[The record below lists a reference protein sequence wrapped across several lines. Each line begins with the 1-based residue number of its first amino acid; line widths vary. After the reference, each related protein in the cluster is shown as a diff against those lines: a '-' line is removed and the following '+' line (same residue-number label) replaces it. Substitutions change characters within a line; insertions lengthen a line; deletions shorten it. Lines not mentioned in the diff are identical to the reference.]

1 MAIFSAVTITYILRW
16 IFVILSVMI
25 VFECIYSL
33 LSSKHAPEIL
43 GYFNIVDGEKIPIT
57 HWENVIGRSKSS
69 DIKISSDSISNTH
82 ALLIKRDKGW
92 FIKDLN
98 SNNGTY
104 INGKSV
110 KKSNIT
116 DEDDIRL
123 GEVIATIIPENQNL
137 VFKNPISQRRIAF
150 QITIFQILTIIQLL
164 ISTDL
169 KIFSLLPIVIL
180 SVIMWVYI
188 TKFNKTKS
196 TGFEIELIAFYLTTL
211 NLAIIASSDP
221 GRLKTEF
228 IAIIIGISLMIFMCN
243 YMKDIKKSQKLKP
256 LLIVLSVIAFIINV
270 LFGSVQNGAANW
282 LELGSLSLQPSEFV
296 KIAFIFL
303 GADTLENLYN
313 QKNNLSYTI
322 FAIFCLGCLA
332 YISDFGTALIFL
344 AVYLVI
350 SFLRSGDFSRMIFSL
365 GGIAAVG
372 LMVLK
377 FKPYIATRFAV
388 WGHAWQPEFIN
399 DAGFQQTRTMSYGAG
414 GGLLGIGAGNGSLK
428 YLEAANT
435 DLVFGCVME
444 EWGLIIAILTVLC
457 IGTFA
462 LFAYTHILSGHS
474 TFYTL
479 LACGTSTLFIVQT
492 MLNVFGSVDVL
503 PLTGVTFPF
512 VSAGGS
518 SMIASWAMLAYL
530 KMCDSRN
537 IDKKIIK
544 EEEAA

>member
-1 MAIFSAVTITYILRW
+1 MTIFSAVTITYILRW
-16 IFVILSVMI
+16 IFVILSVLI

-33 LSSKHAPEIL
+33 LSSKHTPEIL
-43 GYFNIVDGEKIPIT
+43 GYFNVIDGEKIPIT
-57 HWENVIGRSKSS
+57 HWENIIGRSKSS
-69 DIKISSDSISNTH
+69 DIRIQSDSISNTH
-82 ALLIKRDKGW
+82 ALLIKKEKGW

-104 INGKSV
+104 INGKSI
-110 KKSNIT
+110 KTSNIT
-116 DEDDIRL
+116 EEDDIRL
-123 GEVIATIIPENQNL
+123 GETIATIIPENQNL
-137 VFKNPISQRRIAF
+137 TFKNPISQKKIAL

-164 ISTDL
+164 IGTDL
-169 KIFSLLPIVIL
+169 QLISLLPIVLL
-180 SVIMWVYI
+180 SIIMWTYI
-188 TKFNKTKS
+188 IKSSNNNKLA
-196 TGFEIELIAFYLTTL
+196 GFEMELIAFYLTTL
-211 NLAIIASSDP
+211 NLAIVASSDP
-221 GRLKTEF
+221 SRLKTEF
-228 IAIIIGISLMIFMCN
+228 IAIVMGIALMIFMCN
-243 YMKDIKKSQKLKP
+243 YMKDIKRTQKLKP
-256 LLIVLSVIAFIINV
+256 LLIVLSIIAFIINL
-270 LFGSVQNGAANW
+270 LFGSVENGAANW
-282 LELGSLSLQPSEFV
+282 LEFGSLSVQPSEFV

-303 GADTLENLYN
+303 GADTLENLYR
-313 QKNNLSYTI
+313 QKNNLYYTI

-332 YISDFGTALIFL
+332 YMSDFGTALIFL

-388 WGHAWQPEFIN
+388 WGHAWQPENIN
-399 DAGFQQTRTMSYGAG
+399 KFGFQQTRTMSYGAG

-428 YLEAANT
+428 HLEAADT
-435 DLVFGCVME
+435 DLVFGFVME
-444 EWGLIIAILTVLC
+444 EWGLIIAILIVLC
-457 IGTFA
+457 IGAFA

-479 LACGTSTLFIVQT
+479 LACGTSTLFLVQT
-492 MLNVFGSVDVL
+492 MLNVFGSVDIL

-530 KMCDSRN
+530 KTCDSRN
-537 IDKKIIK
+537 IDKKVAK
-544 EEEAA
+544 EE

>member
-1 MAIFSAVTITYILRW
+1 MAIFSAVTITYVLRW
-16 IFVILSVMI
+16 IFVILSVLI

-33 LSSKHAPEIL
+33 LSSKHTPEIL
-43 GYFNIVDGEKIPIT
+43 GYFNVIDGEKIPIT
-57 HWENVIGRSKSS
+57 HWENIIGRSKSS
-69 DIKISSDSISNTH
+69 DIRIQSDSISNTH
-82 ALLIKRDKGW
+82 ALLIKKEKGW

-104 INGKSV
+104 INGKSI
-110 KKSNIT
+110 KTSNIT
-116 DEDDIRL
+116 EEDDIRL
-123 GEVIATIIPENQNL
+123 GETIATIIPENQNL
-137 VFKNPISQRRIAF
+137 TFKNPISQKKIAL

-169 KIFSLLPIVIL
+169 HLISLLPIVLL
-180 SVIMWVYI
+180 SIIMWTYI
-188 TKFNKTKS
+188 IKSSNNNKLA
-196 TGFEIELIAFYLTTL
+196 GFEMELMAFYLTTL
-211 NLAIIASSDP
+211 NLAIVASSDP
-221 GRLKTEF
+221 SRLKTEF
-228 IAIIIGISLMIFMCN
+228 IAIVLGIALMIFMYN
-243 YMKDIKKSQKLKP
+243 YMKDIKRTQKLKP
-256 LLIVLSVIAFIINV
+256 LLIILSIIAFIINL
-270 LFGSVQNGAANW
+270 LFGSVENGAANW
-282 LELGSLSLQPSEFV
+282 LEVGSLSVQPSEFV

-303 GADTLENLYN
+303 GADTLENLYR
-313 QKNNLSYTI
+313 QKNNLYYTI

-332 YISDFGTALIFL
+332 YMSDFGTALIFL

-377 FKPYIATRFAV
+377 FKPYIANRFAV
-388 WGHAWQPEFIN
+388 WGHAWQPENIN
-399 DAGFQQTRTMSYGAG
+399 KFGFQQTRTMSYGAG

-428 YLEAANT
+428 HLEAADT
-435 DLVFGCVME
+435 DLVFGFVME
-444 EWGLIIAILTVLC
+444 EWGLIIAILIVLC
-457 IGTFA
+457 IGAFA

-479 LACGTSTLFIVQT
+479 LACGTSTLFLVQT
-492 MLNVFGSVDVL
+492 MLNVFGSVDIL

-530 KMCDSRN
+530 KTCDSRN
-537 IDKKIIK
+537 IDKKVAK
-544 EEEAA
+544 EE

>member
-1 MAIFSAVTITYILRW
+1 MAIFSAVTITYVLRW
-16 IFVILSVMI
+16 IFVILSVLI

-33 LSSKHAPEIL
+33 LSSKHTPEIL
-43 GYFNIVDGEKIPIT
+43 GYFNVIDGEKIPIT
-57 HWENVIGRSKSS
+57 HWENIIGRSKSS
-69 DIKISSDSISNTH
+69 DIRIQSDSISNTH
-82 ALLIKRDKGW
+82 ALLIKKEKGW

-104 INGKSV
+104 INGKSI
-110 KKSNIT
+110 KTSNIT
-116 DEDDIRL
+116 EEDDIRL
-123 GEVIATIIPENQNL
+123 GETIATIIPENQNL
-137 VFKNPISQRRIAF
+137 TFKNPISQKKIAL

-164 ISTDL
+164 IGTDL
-169 KIFSLLPIVIL
+169 QLISLLPIMLL
-180 SVIMWVYI
+180 SIIMWTYI
-188 TKFNKTKS
+188 IKSSNNNNKLA
-196 TGFEIELIAFYLTTL
+196 GFEMELMAFYLTTL
-211 NLAIIASSDP
+211 NLAIVASSDP
-221 GRLKTEF
+221 SRLKTEF
-228 IAIIIGISLMIFMCN
+228 IAIVMGIALMIFMCN
-243 YMKDIKKSQKLKP
+243 YMKNIKKTQKLKP
-256 LLIVLSVIAFIINV
+256 LLIALSIIAFIINL
-270 LFGSVQNGAANW
+270 LFGSVENGAANW
-282 LELGSLSLQPSEFV
+282 LEFGSLSVQPSEFV

-303 GADTLENLYN
+303 GADTLENLYR
-313 QKNNLSYTI
+313 QKNNLYYTI

-332 YISDFGTALIFL
+332 YMSDFGTALIFL

-428 YLEAANT
+428 HLEAADT
-435 DLVFGCVME
+435 DLVFGFVME
-444 EWGLIIAILTVLC
+444 EWGLIIAILIVLC
-457 IGTFA
+457 IGAFA

-479 LACGTSTLFIVQT
+479 LACGTSTLFLVQT
-492 MLNVFGSVDVL
+492 MLNVFGSVDIL

-530 KMCDSRN
+530 KTCDSRN
-537 IDKKIIK
+537 ISKKVAK
-544 EEEAA
+544 EE

>member
-1 MAIFSAVTITYILRW
+1 MAIFSAVTITYVLRW
-16 IFVILSVMI
+16 IFVILSVLI

-33 LSSKHAPEIL
+33 LSSKHTPEIL
-43 GYFNIVDGEKIPIT
+43 GYFNVIDGEKIPIT
-57 HWENVIGRSKSS
+57 HWENIIGRSKSS
-69 DIKISSDSISNTH
+69 DIRIQSDSISNTH
-82 ALLIKRDKGW
+82 ALLIKKEKGW

-104 INGKSV
+104 INGKSI
-110 KKSNIT
+110 KTSNIT
-116 DEDDIRL
+116 EEDDIRL
-123 GEVIATIIPENQNL
+123 GETIATIIPENQNL
-137 VFKNPISQRRIAF
+137 TFKNPISQKKIAL

-164 ISTDL
+164 IGTDL
-169 KIFSLLPIVIL
+169 QLISLLPIMLL
-180 SVIMWVYI
+180 SIIMWTYI
-188 TKFNKTKS
+188 IKSSNNNNKLA
-196 TGFEIELIAFYLTTL
+196 GFEMELMAFYLTTL
-211 NLAIIASSDP
+211 NLAIVASSDP
-221 GRLKTEF
+221 SRLKTEF
-228 IAIIIGISLMIFMCN
+228 IAIVMGIALMIFMCN
-243 YMKDIKKSQKLKP
+243 YMKDIKRTQKLKP
-256 LLIVLSVIAFIINV
+256 LLIALSIIAFIINL
-270 LFGSVQNGAANW
+270 LFGSVENGAANW
-282 LELGSLSLQPSEFV
+282 LEFGSLSVQPSEFV

-303 GADTLENLYN
+303 GADTLENLYR
-313 QKNNLSYTI
+313 QKNNLYYTI

-332 YISDFGTALIFL
+332 YMSDFGTALIFL

-428 YLEAANT
+428 HLEAADT
-435 DLVFGCVME
+435 DLVFGFVME
-444 EWGLIIAILTVLC
+444 EWGLIIAILIVLC
-457 IGTFA
+457 IGAFA

-479 LACGTSTLFIVQT
+479 LACGTSTLFLVQT
-492 MLNVFGSVDVL
+492 MLNVFGSVDIL

-530 KMCDSRN
+530 KTCDSRN
-537 IDKKIIK
+537 ISKKVAK
-544 EEEAA
+544 EE

>member
-1 MAIFSAVTITYILRW
+1 MAIFSTVTITYVLRW
-16 IFVILSVMI
+16 IFVILSVLI

-33 LSSKHAPEIL
+33 LSSKHTPEIL
-43 GYFNIVDGEKIPIT
+43 GYFNVIDGEKIPIT
-57 HWENVIGRSKSS
+57 HWENIIGRSKSS
-69 DIKISSDSISNTH
+69 DIRIQSDSISNTH
-82 ALLIKRDKGW
+82 ALLIKKEKGW

-104 INGKSV
+104 INGKSI
-110 KKSNIT
+110 KTSNIT
-116 DEDDIRL
+116 EEDDIRL
-123 GEVIATIIPENQNL
+123 GETIATIIPENQNL
-137 VFKNPISQRRIAF
+137 TFKNPISQKKIAL

-169 KIFSLLPIVIL
+169 QLISLLPIVLL
-180 SVIMWVYI
+180 SIIMWTYI
-188 TKFNKTKS
+188 IKSSNNNKLA
-196 TGFEIELIAFYLTTL
+196 GFEMELMAFYLTTL
-211 NLAIIASSDP
+211 NLAIVASSDP
-221 GRLKTEF
+221 SRLKTEF
-228 IAIIIGISLMIFMCN
+228 IAIVLGIALMIFMYN
-243 YMKDIKKSQKLKP
+243 YMKDIKRTQKLKP
-256 LLIVLSVIAFIINV
+256 LLIILSIIAFIINL
-270 LFGSVQNGAANW
+270 LFGSVENGAANW
-282 LELGSLSLQPSEFV
+282 LEFGSLSVQPSEFV

-303 GADTLENLYN
+303 GADTLENLYR
-313 QKNNLSYTI
+313 QKNNLYYTI

-332 YISDFGTALIFL
+332 YMSDFGTALIFL

-388 WGHAWQPEFIN
+388 WGHAWQPENIN
-399 DAGFQQTRTMSYGAG
+399 KFGFQQTRTMSYGAG

-428 YLEAANT
+428 HLEAADT
-435 DLVFGCVME
+435 DLVFGFVME
-444 EWGLIIAILTVLC
+444 EWGLIIAILIVLC
-457 IGTFA
+457 IGAFA

-479 LACGTSTLFIVQT
+479 LACGTSTLFLVQT
-492 MLNVFGSVDVL
+492 MLNVFGSVDIL

-530 KMCDSRN
+530 KTCDSRN
-537 IDKKIIK
+537 ISKKVAK
-544 EEEAA
+544 EE

>member
-1 MAIFSAVTITYILRW
+1 MAIFSAVTITYVLRW
-16 IFVILSVMI
+16 IFVILSVLI

-33 LSSKHAPEIL
+33 LSSKHTPEIL
-43 GYFNIVDGEKIPIT
+43 GYFNVIDGEKIPIT
-57 HWENVIGRSKSS
+57 HWENIIGRSKSS
-69 DIKISSDSISNTH
+69 DIRIQSDSISNTH
-82 ALLIKRDKGW
+82 ALLIKKEKGW

-104 INGKSV
+104 INGKSI
-110 KKSNIT
+110 KTSNIT
-116 DEDDIRL
+116 EEDDIRL
-123 GEVIATIIPENQNL
+123 GETIATIIPENQNL
-137 VFKNPISQRRIAF
+137 TFKNPISQKKIAL

-169 KIFSLLPIVIL
+169 HLISLLPIVLL
-180 SVIMWVYI
+180 SIIMWTYI
-188 TKFNKTKS
+188 IKSSNNNKLA
-196 TGFEIELIAFYLTTL
+196 GFEMELMAFYLTTL
-211 NLAIIASSDP
+211 NLAIVASSDP
-221 GRLKTEF
+221 SRLKTEF
-228 IAIIIGISLMIFMCN
+228 IAIVLGIALMIFMYN
-243 YMKDIKKSQKLKP
+243 YMKDIKRTQKLKP
-256 LLIVLSVIAFIINV
+256 LLIILSIIAFIINL
-270 LFGSVQNGAANW
+270 LFGSVENGAANW
-282 LELGSLSLQPSEFV
+282 LEFGSLSVQPSEFV

-303 GADTLENLYN
+303 GADTLENLYR
-313 QKNNLSYTI
+313 QKNNLYYTI

-332 YISDFGTALIFL
+332 YMSDFGTALIFL

-377 FKPYIATRFAV
+377 FKPYIANRFAV
-388 WGHAWQPEFIN
+388 WGHAWQPENIN
-399 DAGFQQTRTMSYGAG
+399 KFGFQQTRTMSYGAG

-428 YLEAANT
+428 HLEAADT
-435 DLVFGCVME
+435 DLVFGFVME
-444 EWGLIIAILTVLC
+444 EWGLIIAILIVLC
-457 IGTFA
+457 IGAFA

-479 LACGTSTLFIVQT
+479 LACGTSTLFLVQT
-492 MLNVFGSVDVL
+492 MLNVFGSVDIL

-530 KMCDSRN
+530 KTCDSRN
-537 IDKKIIK
+537 IDKKVAK
-544 EEEAA
+544 EE

>member
-1 MAIFSAVTITYILRW
+1 MAIFSAVTITYVLRW
-16 IFVILSVMI
+16 IFVILSVLI

-33 LSSKHAPEIL
+33 LSSKHTPEIL
-43 GYFNIVDGEKIPIT
+43 GYFNVIDGEKIPIT
-57 HWENVIGRSKSS
+57 HWENIIGRSKSS
-69 DIKISSDSISNTH
+69 DIRIQSDSISNTH
-82 ALLIKRDKGW
+82 ALLIKKEKGW

-104 INGKSV
+104 INGKSI
-110 KKSNIT
+110 KTSNIT
-116 DEDDIRL
+116 EEDDIRL
-123 GEVIATIIPENQNL
+123 GETIATIIPENQNL
-137 VFKNPISQRRIAF
+137 TFKNPISQKKIAL

-164 ISTDL
+164 IGTNL
-169 KIFSLLPIVIL
+169 KLVSLLPIVLL
-180 SVIMWVYI
+180 SIIMWTYI
-188 TKFNKTKS
+188 IKSSNNNKLA
-196 TGFEIELIAFYLTTL
+196 GFEMELMAFYLTTL
-211 NLAIIASSDP
+211 NLAIVASSDP
-221 GRLKTEF
+221 SRLKTEF
-228 IAIIIGISLMIFMCN
+228 IAIVMGIALMIFMCN
-243 YMKDIKKSQKLKP
+243 YMKDIKRTQKLKP
-256 LLIVLSVIAFIINV
+256 LLIALSIIAFIINL
-270 LFGSVQNGAANW
+270 LFGSVENGAANW
-282 LELGSLSLQPSEFV
+282 LEFGSLSVQPSEFV

-303 GADTLENLYN
+303 GADTLENLYR
-313 QKNNLSYTI
+313 QKNNLYYTI

-332 YISDFGTALIFL
+332 YMSDFGTALIFL

-428 YLEAANT
+428 HLEAADT
-435 DLVFGCVME
+435 DLVFGFVME
-444 EWGLIIAILTVLC
+444 EWGLIIAILIVLC
-457 IGTFA
+457 IGAFA

-479 LACGTSTLFIVQT
+479 LACGTSTLFLVQT
-492 MLNVFGSVDVL
+492 MLNVFGSVDIL

-530 KMCDSRN
+530 KTCDSRN
-537 IDKKIIK
+537 ISKKVAK
-544 EEEAA
+544 EE

>member
-1 MAIFSAVTITYILRW
+1 MTIFSAVTITYILRW
-16 IFVILSVMI
+16 IFVILSVLI

-33 LSSKHAPEIL
+33 LSSKHTPEIL
-43 GYFNIVDGEKIPIT
+43 GYFNIIDGEKIPIT
-57 HWENVIGRSKSS
+57 HWENIIGRSKSS
-69 DIKISSDSISNTH
+69 DIRIQSDSISNTH
-82 ALLIKRDKGW
+82 ALLIKKEKGW

-104 INGKSV
+104 INGKSI
-110 KKSNIT
+110 KTSNIT
-116 DEDDIRL
+116 EEDDIRL
-123 GEVIATIIPENQNL
+123 GETIATIIPENQNL
-137 VFKNPISQRRIAF
+137 TFKNPISQKKIAL

-164 ISTDL
+164 IGTNL
-169 KIFSLLPIVIL
+169 KLISLLPIVLL
-180 SVIMWVYI
+180 SIIMWTYI
-188 TKFNKTKS
+188 IKSSNNNKLA
-196 TGFEIELIAFYLTTL
+196 GFEMELMAFYLTTL
-211 NLAIIASSDP
+211 NLAIVASSDP
-221 GRLKTEF
+221 SRLKTEF
-228 IAIIIGISLMIFMCN
+228 IAIVMGIALMIFMCY
-243 YMKDIKKSQKLKP
+243 YMKDIKRTQKLKP
-256 LLIVLSVIAFIINV
+256 LLIILSIIAFIINL
-270 LFGSVQNGAANW
+270 LFGSVENGAANW
-282 LELGSLSLQPSEFV
+282 LEFGSLSVQPSEFV

-303 GADTLENLYN
+303 GADTLENLYR
-313 QKNNLSYTI
+313 QKNNLYYTI

-332 YISDFGTALIFL
+332 YMSDFGTALIFL

-388 WGHAWQPEFIN
+388 WGHAWQPENIN
-399 DAGFQQTRTMSYGAG
+399 KFGFQQTRTMSYGAG

-428 YLEAANT
+428 HLEAADT
-435 DLVFGCVME
+435 DLVFGFVME
-444 EWGLIIAILTVLC
+444 EWGLIIAILIVLC
-457 IGTFA
+457 IGAFA

-479 LACGTSTLFIVQT
+479 LACGTSTLFLVQT
-492 MLNVFGSVDVL
+492 MLNVFGSVDIL

-530 KMCDSRN
+530 KTCDSRN
-537 IDKKIIK
+537 IDKKVAK
-544 EEEAA
+544 EE

>member
-1 MAIFSAVTITYILRW
+1 MAIFSAVTITYVLRW
-16 IFVILSVMI
+16 IFVILSVLI

-33 LSSKHAPEIL
+33 LSSKHTPEIL
-43 GYFNIVDGEKIPIT
+43 GYFNIIDGEKIPIT
-57 HWENVIGRSKSS
+57 HWENIIGRSKSS
-69 DIKISSDSISNTH
+69 DIRIQSDSISNTH
-82 ALLIKRDKGW
+82 ALLIKKEKGW

-104 INGKSV
+104 INGKSI
-110 KKSNIT
+110 KTSNIT
-116 DEDDIRL
+116 EEDDIRL
-123 GEVIATIIPENQNL
+123 GETIATIIPENQNL
-137 VFKNPISQRRIAF
+137 TFKNPISQKKIAL

-164 ISTDL
+164 IGTNL
-169 KIFSLLPIVIL
+169 KLISLLPIVLL
-180 SVIMWVYI
+180 SIIMWTYI
-188 TKFNKTKS
+188 IKSSNNNKLA
-196 TGFEIELIAFYLTTL
+196 GFEMELMAFYLTTL
-211 NLAIIASSDP
+211 NLAIVASSDP
-221 GRLKTEF
+221 SRLKTEF
-228 IAIIIGISLMIFMCN
+228 IAIVMGIALMIFMCY
-243 YMKDIKKSQKLKP
+243 YMKDIKRTQKLKP
-256 LLIVLSVIAFIINV
+256 LLIILSIIAFIINL
-270 LFGSVQNGAANW
+270 LFGSVENGAANW
-282 LELGSLSLQPSEFV
+282 LEFGSLSVQPSEFV

-303 GADTLENLYN
+303 GADTLENLYR
-313 QKNNLSYTI
+313 QKNNLYYTI

-332 YISDFGTALIFL
+332 YMSDFGTALIFL

-388 WGHAWQPEFIN
+388 WGHAWQPENIN
-399 DAGFQQTRTMSYGAG
+399 KFGFQQTRTMSYGAG

-428 YLEAANT
+428 HLEAADT
-435 DLVFGCVME
+435 DLVFGFVME
-444 EWGLIIAILTVLC
+444 EWGLIIAILIVLC
-457 IGTFA
+457 IGAFA

-479 LACGTSTLFIVQT
+479 LACGTSTLFLVQT
-492 MLNVFGSVDVL
+492 MLNVFGSVDIL

-530 KMCDSRN
+530 KTCDSRN
-537 IDKKIIK
+537 IDKKVAK
-544 EEEAA
+544 EE

>member
-1 MAIFSAVTITYILRW
+1 MTIFSAVTITYILRW
-16 IFVILSVMI
+16 IFVILSVLI

-33 LSSKHAPEIL
+33 LSSKHTPEIL
-43 GYFNIVDGEKIPIT
+43 GYFNIIDGEKIPIT
-57 HWENVIGRSKSS
+57 HWENIIGRSKSS
-69 DIKISSDSISNTH
+69 DIRIQSDSISNTH
-82 ALLIKRDKGW
+82 ALLIKKEKGW

-104 INGKSV
+104 INGKSI
-110 KKSNIT
+110 KTSNIT
-116 DEDDIRL
+116 EEDDIRL
-123 GEVIATIIPENQNL
+123 GETIATIIPENQNL
-137 VFKNPISQRRIAF
+137 TFKNPKKKKKIAL

-164 ISTDL
+164 IGTNL
-169 KIFSLLPIVIL
+169 KLISLLPIVLL
-180 SVIMWVYI
+180 SIIMWTYI
-188 TKFNKTKS
+188 IKSSNNNKLA
-196 TGFEIELIAFYLTTL
+196 GFEMELMAFYLTTL
-211 NLAIIASSDP
+211 NLAIVASSDP
-221 GRLKTEF
+221 SRLKTEF
-228 IAIIIGISLMIFMCN
+228 IAIVMGIALMIFMCY
-243 YMKDIKKSQKLKP
+243 YMKDIKRTQKLKP
-256 LLIVLSVIAFIINV
+256 LLIILSIIAFIINL
-270 LFGSVQNGAANW
+270 LFGSVENGAANW
-282 LELGSLSLQPSEFV
+282 LEFGSLSVQPSEFV

-303 GADTLENLYN
+303 GADTLENLYR
-313 QKNNLSYTI
+313 QKNNLYYTI

-332 YISDFGTALIFL
+332 YMSDFGTALIFL

-388 WGHAWQPEFIN
+388 WGHAWQPENIN
-399 DAGFQQTRTMSYGAG
+399 KFGFQQTRTMSYGAG

-428 YLEAANT
+428 HLEAADT
-435 DLVFGCVME
+435 DLVFGFVME
-444 EWGLIIAILTVLC
+444 EWGLIIAILIVLC
-457 IGTFA
+457 IGAFA

-479 LACGTSTLFIVQT
+479 LACGTSTLFLVQT
-492 MLNVFGSVDVL
+492 MLNVFGSVDIL

-530 KMCDSRN
+530 KTCDSRN
-537 IDKKIIK
+537 IDKKVAK
-544 EEEAA
+544 EE

>member
-1 MAIFSAVTITYILRW
+1 MTIFSAVTITYILRW
-16 IFVILSVMI
+16 IFVILSVLI

-33 LSSKHAPEIL
+33 LSSKHTPEIL
-43 GYFNIVDGEKIPIT
+43 GYFNVIDGEKIPIT
-57 HWENVIGRSKSS
+57 HWENIIGRSKSS
-69 DIKISSDSISNTH
+69 DIRIQSDSISNTH
-82 ALLIKRDKGW
+82 ALLIKKEKGW

-104 INGKSV
+104 INGKSI
-110 KKSNIT
+110 KTSNIT
-116 DEDDIRL
+116 EEDDIRL
-123 GEVIATIIPENQNL
+123 GETIATIIPENQNL
-137 VFKNPISQRRIAF
+137 TFKNPISQKKIAL

-169 KIFSLLPIVIL
+169 HLISLLPIVLL
-180 SVIMWVYI
+180 SIIMWTYI
-188 TKFNKTKS
+188 IKSSNNNKLA
-196 TGFEIELIAFYLTTL
+196 GFEMELMAFYLTTL
-211 NLAIIASSDP
+211 NLAIVASSDP
-221 GRLKTEF
+221 SRLKTEF
-228 IAIIIGISLMIFMCN
+228 IAIVLGIALMIFMYN
-243 YMKDIKKSQKLKP
+243 YMKDIKRTQKLKP
-256 LLIVLSVIAFIINV
+256 LLIILSIIAFIINL
-270 LFGSVQNGAANW
+270 LFGSVENGAANW
-282 LELGSLSLQPSEFV
+282 LEVGSLSVQPSEFV

-303 GADTLENLYN
+303 GADTLENLYR
-313 QKNNLSYTI
+313 QKNNLYYTI

-332 YISDFGTALIFL
+332 YMSDFGTALIFL

-377 FKPYIATRFAV
+377 FKPYIANRFAV
-388 WGHAWQPEFIN
+388 WGHAWQPENIN
-399 DAGFQQTRTMSYGAG
+399 KFGFQQTRTMSYGAG

-428 YLEAANT
+428 HLEAADT
-435 DLVFGCVME
+435 DLVFGFVME
-444 EWGLIIAILTVLC
+444 EWGLIIAILIVLC
-457 IGTFA
+457 IGAFA

-479 LACGTSTLFIVQT
+479 LACGTSTLFLVQT
-492 MLNVFGSVDVL
+492 MLNVFGSVDIL

-530 KMCDSRN
+530 KTCDSRN
-537 IDKKIIK
+537 IDKKVAK
-544 EEEAA
+544 EE

>member
-1 MAIFSAVTITYILRW
+1 MTIFSTVTITYVLRW
-16 IFVILSVMI
+16 IFVILSVLI

-33 LSSKHAPEIL
+33 LSSKHTPEIL
-43 GYFNIVDGEKIPIT
+43 GYFNIIDGEKIPIT
-57 HWENVIGRSKSS
+57 HWENIIGRSKSS
-69 DIKISSDSISNTH
+69 DIRIQSDSISNTH
-82 ALLIKRDKGW
+82 ALLIKKEKGW

-104 INGKSV
+104 INGKSI
-110 KKSNIT
+110 KTSNIT
-116 DEDDIRL
+116 KEDDIRL
-123 GEVIATIIPENQNL
+123 GETIATIIPENQNL
-137 VFKNPISQRRIAF
+137 TFKNPISQKKIAL

-164 ISTDL
+164 IGTNL
-169 KIFSLLPIVIL
+169 KLVSLLPIVLL
-180 SVIMWVYI
+180 SIIMWTYI
-188 TKFNKTKS
+188 IKSSNNNKLA
-196 TGFEIELIAFYLTTL
+196 GFEMELMAFYLTTL
-211 NLAIIASSDP
+211 NLAIVASSDP
-221 GRLKTEF
+221 SRLKTEF
-228 IAIIIGISLMIFMCN
+228 IAIVMGIALMIFMCN
-243 YMKDIKKSQKLKP
+243 YMKDIKKTQKLKP
-256 LLIVLSVIAFIINV
+256 LLIALSIIAFIINL
-270 LFGSVQNGAANW
+270 LFGSVENGAANW
-282 LELGSLSLQPSEFV
+282 LEFGSLSVQPSEFV

-303 GADTLENLYN
+303 GADTLENLYR
-313 QKNNLSYTI
+313 QKNNLYYTI

-332 YISDFGTALIFL
+332 YMSDFGTALIFL

-428 YLEAANT
+428 HLEAANT
-435 DLVFGCVME
+435 DLVFGFVME
-444 EWGLIIAILTVLC
+444 EWGLIIAILIVLC
-457 IGTFA
+457 IGAFA

-479 LACGTSTLFIVQT
+479 LACGTSTLFLVQT
-492 MLNVFGSVDVL
+492 MLNVFGSVDIL

-530 KMCDSRN
+530 KTCDSRN
-537 IDKKIIK
+537 ISKKVAK
-544 EEEAA
+544 EE

>member
-1 MAIFSAVTITYILRW
+1 MTIFSAVTITYILRW
-16 IFVILSVMI
+16 IFVILSVLI

-33 LSSKHAPEIL
+33 LSSKHTPEIL
-43 GYFNIVDGEKIPIT
+43 GYFNVIDGEKIPIT
-57 HWENVIGRSKSS
+57 HWENIIGRSKSS
-69 DIKISSDSISNTH
+69 DIRIQSDSISNTH
-82 ALLIKRDKGW
+82 ALLIKKEKGW

-104 INGKSV
+104 INGKSI
-110 KKSNIT
+110 KTSNIT
-116 DEDDIRL
+116 EEDDIRL
-123 GEVIATIIPENQNL
+123 GETIATIIPKNQNL
-137 VFKNPISQRRIAF
+137 TFKNPISQKKIAL

-164 ISTDL
+164 IGTNL
-169 KIFSLLPIVIL
+169 KLISLLPIVLL
-180 SVIMWVYI
+180 SIIMWTYI
-188 TKFNKTKS
+188 IKSSNNNKLA
-196 TGFEIELIAFYLTTL
+196 GFEMELMAFYLTTL
-211 NLAIIASSDP
+211 NLAIVASSDP
-221 GRLKTEF
+221 SRLKTEF
-228 IAIIIGISLMIFMCN
+228 IAIVMGIALMIFMCN
-243 YMKDIKKSQKLKP
+243 YMKDIKRTQKLKP
-256 LLIVLSVIAFIINV
+256 LLIVLSIIAFIINL
-270 LFGSVQNGAANW
+270 LFGSVENGAANW
-282 LELGSLSLQPSEFV
+282 LEFGSLSVQPSEFV

-303 GADTLENLYN
+303 GADTLENLYR
-313 QKNNLSYTI
+313 QKNNLYYTI

-332 YISDFGTALIFL
+332 YMSDFGTALIFL

-388 WGHAWQPEFIN
+388 WGHAWQPENIN
-399 DAGFQQTRTMSYGAG
+399 KFGFQQTRTMSYGAG

-428 YLEAANT
+428 HLEAADT
-435 DLVFGCVME
+435 DLVFGFVME
-444 EWGLIIAILTVLC
+444 EWGLIIAILIVLC
-457 IGTFA
+457 IGAFA

-479 LACGTSTLFIVQT
+479 LACGTSTLFLVQT
-492 MLNVFGSVDVL
+492 MLNVFGSVDIL

-530 KMCDSRN
+530 KTCDSRN
-537 IDKKIIK
+537 IDKKVAK
-544 EEEAA
+544 EE